1 MRRSTALALAAIVV
15 AAIAIR
21 LSPLLTSLY
30 WGADFGEYY
39 GILRFLSQNGA
50 LPTHYLGWGTTYP
63 WFPGMFFVQ
72 DAVLGLGGLDLPTV
86 LNLVVPVLG
95 ALAVVPIFLLAADTV
110 RDDRVALF
118 VAAFVAGVMPHVY
131 ATSHT
136 APATLGDLLAFSG
149 LMLFVRLRR
158 DSRALLPLVLVTV
171 ALVMTHHLST
181 YFLILMVLGTLILRG
196 LLRPFV
202 WNAPAKR
209 QTLYAV
215 VLLAS
220 TFAYWLGYAAPF
232 RDNILVDV
240 NVQPWWLLLVGF
252 AGLLVLM
259 GILVLARRRVA
270 WRYRPQY
277 PDMRYSALMFALALA
292 FVYGLGAATILGAV
306 PGTSVALPPIVL
318 VDFAPLLILA
328 AFSSAGRK
336 FFDFLETN
344 IATTAWFLIL
354 SVSAVAGSVVATR
367 VLIPYRH
374 IEYLIVPVAIL
385 AGLGFFRLLDLASP
399 SRMRR
404 TAAVAAGVLLLAGNF
419 AFAIP
424 PPSFVAGW
432 NESTPPVA
440 LDGALWARGHMSG
453 LAAADHMA
461 STNLFGFGGVNA
473 TWDTTVTP
481 FFATTWSDAEPGLV
495 SVPAPSGAQ
504 RVSYVWLNLVE
515 TQGVELRV
523 WQPAVPMSS
532 AAIAK
537 FNDSPFVK
545 VYDDGYAQAYWIAWG
560 CDGSC

>member
-39 GILRFLSQNGA
+39 GILRFVSQNGV

-72 DAVLGLGGLDLPTV
+72 DAFLGLGGLDLVTV
-86 LNLVVPVLG
+86 LNLVVPILG
-95 ALAVVPIFLLAADTV
+95 GLAVLPIFLLSADVV

-131 ATSHT
+131 STSHT

-149 LMLFVRLRR
+149 LLLFLRLRR
-158 DSRALLPLVLVTV
+158 DPRAMVPLVLVTV

-181 YFLILMVLGTLILRG
+181 YFLMLMVLGTLVLRG

-202 WNAPAKR
+202 WNAAAKR
-209 QTLYAV
+209 QTFYAAFLPLV
-215 VLLAS
+215 
-220 TFAYWLGYAAPF
+220 TFAYWLGYATPF

-240 NVQPWWLLLVGF
+240 NVQPWWLLLVAF
-252 AGLLVLM
+252 AGLLVLLALL
-259 GILVLARRRVA
+259 ILARRRVA
-270 WRYRPQY
+270 WRYRPRY
-277 PDMRYSALMFALALA
+277 PSFRHSGTMFLLALA

-336 FFDFLETN
+336 FFDFLDTN
-344 IATTAWFLIL
+344 VATSAWFLAL
-354 SVSAVAGSVVATR
+354 SASAVAGSVVATR

-374 IEYLIVPVAIL
+374 IEYLIVPVALL
-385 AGLGFFRLLDLASP
+385 AGLGFFRLLDLAAP
-399 SRMRR
+399 SRARR

-432 NESTPPVA
+432 NEATPPVA
-440 LDGALWARGHMSG
+440 LDGVLWARGHMGG
-453 LAAADHMA
+453 LVAADHMA

-473 TWDTTVTP
+473 TWDTTVAP
-481 FFATTWSDAEPGLV
+481 FFATTWSDAVPGLV
-495 SVPAPSGAQ
+495 GVPSPSGV
-504 RVSYVWLNLVE
+504 RNVTYVWLDVVE

-523 WQPAVPMSS
+523 WQPAVPMSP

-537 FNDSPFVK
+537 FQDSPFIK
-545 VYDDGYAQAYWIAWG
+545 VYDDGYAQSYWIAWG
-560 CDGSC
+560 CDSSC

>member
-39 GILRFLSQNGA
+39 AILRSLSQNGVV
-50 LPTHYLGWGTTYP
+50 PMHYLGWGTTYP
-63 WFPGMFFVQ
+63 WFPGMFFIQ
-72 DAVLGLGGLDLPTV
+72 DAAAGLGGLDLPTV
-86 LNLVVPVLG
+86 LNLVVPILG
-95 ALAVVPIFLLAADTV
+95 GLAVLPVFLIAADVV

-131 ATSHT
+131 STSHT
-136 APATLGDLLAFSG
+136 APATVGDLLAFSA
-149 LMLFVRLRR
+149 LLLFLRLRR
-158 DSRALLPLVLVTV
+158 DPRNLVPLVAVTF

-181 YFLILMVLGTLILRG
+181 YFLVLMVLGTLVLRG

-202 WNAPAKR
+202 WNAAAKR
-209 QTLYAV
+209 QTFYAAF
-215 VLLAS
+215 LLIV
-220 TFAYWLGYAAPF
+220 TFAYWLGYATPF

-240 NVQPWWLLLVGF
+240 NVQPWWLLLVAF
-252 AGLLVLM
+252 AGLLVLLAL
-259 GILVLARRRVA
+259 LVLARRRVA
-270 WRYRPQY
+270 WRYRPRY
-277 PDMRYSALMFALALA
+277 PDLRYSRTMFLAALV
-292 FVYGLGAATILGAV
+292 FVYALGAATVLGAV
-306 PGTSVALPPIVL
+306 PGTSVALPPVVL
-318 VDFAPLLILA
+318 IDFAPLLILV

-344 IATTAWFLIL
+344 VATSAWFLAL
-354 SVSAVAGSVVATR
+354 AASAVVGSVVATR

-374 IEYLIVPVAIL
+374 IEYLIVPVALL
-385 AGLGFFRLLDLASP
+385 AGLGFFRVLDLASP
-399 SRMRR
+399 SRRMR
-404 TAAVAAGVLLLAGNF
+404 TAAVAAGVLLLVGNF

-440 LDGALWARGHMSG
+440 MDGVLWARGHMTG
-453 LAAADHMA
+453 LVAADHMA
-461 STNLFGFGGVNA
+461 STRLFGFGGVNA
-473 TWDTTVTP
+473 TWDTTVDP
-481 FFATTWSDAEPGLV
+481 FFATTFAEAVPGLV
-495 SVPAPSGAQ
+495 DVPAPAGTQ
-504 RVSYVWLNLVE
+504 NVTYVWLDQVE
-515 TQGVELRV
+515 THGVELRV
-523 WQPAVPMSS
+523 WQPAVPMSP

-537 FNDSPFVK
+537 FNDSPFIK

>member
-39 GILRFLSQNGA
+39 GILRFVSQTGA
-50 LPTHYLGWGTTYP
+50 LPGRYLGWGTTYP
-63 WFPGMFFVQ
+63 WFPGMFLVQ
-72 DAVLGLGGLDLPTV
+72 DAFLGLGGLDLPTV
-86 LNLVVPVLG
+86 LNLLVPILG
-95 ALAVVPIFLLAADTV
+95 GLAVLPIFLLSADVV

-131 ATSHT
+131 STSHT

-149 LMLFVRLRR
+149 LLLFVRLRR
-158 DSRALLPLVLVTV
+158 DPRAMVPLVLVTV

-181 YFLILMVLGTLILRG
+181 YFLLLMVLGTLVLRG
-196 LLRPFV
+196 LLRPFI
-202 WNAPAKR
+202 WNEAARR
-209 QTLYAV
+209 QAFYAALLLV
-215 VLLAS
+215 V
-220 TFAYWLGYAAPF
+220 TFAYWLGYATPF

-240 NVQPWWLLLVGF
+240 NVQPWWILLVGF
-252 AGLLVLM
+252 AGLLVLLA
-259 GILVLARRRVA
+259 LVILARRRVA
-270 WRYRPQY
+270 WRYRPRY
-277 PDMRYSALMFALALA
+277 PSLRYSGTMLLLALA

-336 FFDFLETN
+336 FFDFLDTN
-344 IATTAWFLIL
+344 VATSAWFLAL
-354 SVSAVAGSVVATR
+354 SASAVAGSVVATR

-374 IEYLIVPVAIL
+374 VEYLVVPVALL
-385 AGLGFFRLLDLASP
+385 AGLGFFRILDLAGP
-399 SRMRR
+399 SRAKR
-404 TAAVAAGVLLLAGNF
+404 TAAIAAGVLLLAGNF

-432 NESTPPVA
+432 NEATPPVA

-453 LAAADHMA
+453 LVAADHMA

-473 TWDTTVTP
+473 TWDTTVAP
-481 FFATTWSDAEPGLV
+481 FFAATWTEAVPGLLG
-495 SVPAPSGAQ
+495 VPSPSGIHN
-504 RVSYVWLNLVE
+504 VTYVWLDVVE

-523 WQPAVPMSS
+523 WQPAVPMSP

-537 FNDSPFVK
+537 FNESPFIK
-545 VYDDGYAQAYWIAWG
+545 VYDDGYAQSYWVAWG
-560 CDGSC
+560 CDSSC

>member
-30 WGADFGEYY
+30 WGADFGEYF
-39 GILRFLSQNGA
+39 GILRFVSQNGVM
-50 LPTHYLGWGTTYP
+50 PTHYLGWGTTYP

-72 DAVLGLGGLDLPTV
+72 DAALGLGGIDLPTV
-86 LNLVVPVLG
+86 LNLVVPILG
-95 ALAVVPIFLLAADTV
+95 GLAVLPIFLLSADVV

-131 ATSHT
+131 STSHT

-149 LMLFVRLRR
+149 LLLFVRLRR
-158 DSRALLPLVLVTV
+158 DPRSLVPLLVVSL

-181 YFLILMVLGTLILRG
+181 YFLILMVLGTLVLRG

-202 WNAPAKR
+202 WNAAAKR
-209 QTLYAV
+209 QTFYAV
-215 VLLAS
+215 FLLAA
-220 TFAYWLGYAAPF
+220 TFSYWLGYATPF

-240 NVQPWWLLLVGF
+240 NVQPWWLLLVAF

-259 GILVLARRRVA
+259 AIVVLARRRIA
-270 WRYRPQY
+270 WRYRPRY
-277 PDMRYSALMFALALA
+277 PTLRYSLTMFALALA

-306 PGTSVALPPIVL
+306 PGTSVALPPLVL
-318 VDFAPLLILA
+318 MDFAPLLILA
-328 AFSSAGRK
+328 AFASAGRK
-336 FFDFLETN
+336 FFDFLETHV
-344 IATTAWFLIL
+344 ATSAWFLAL
-354 SVSAVAGSVVATR
+354 SASAVAGSVVATR

-374 IEYLIVPVAIL
+374 IEYLVVPVALL

-399 SRMRR
+399 SRRRR
-404 TAAVAAGVLLLAGNF
+404 TVAVAAGILLLAGNF

-440 LDGALWARGHMSG
+440 MEGVLWARGRMGG
-453 LAAADHMA
+453 LVAADHMA
-461 STNLFGFGGVNA
+461 STALFGFGGVNA
-473 TWDTTVTP
+473 TWDTTVAP
-481 FFATTWSDAEPGLV
+481 FFATTWAGAEPGLV
-495 SVPAPSGAQ
+495 SIPSPSGVRNAT
-504 RVSYVWLNLVE
+504 YVWLDLVE

-523 WQPAVPMSS
+523 WQPAVPMSP

-537 FNDSPFVK
+537 FDDSPFIK
-545 VYDDGYAQAYWIAWG
+545 VYDDGYAQAYLIAWG

>member
-1 MRRSTALALAAIVV
+1 VRRSTALALAAIVV

-30 WGADFGEYY
+30 WGADFGEYF
-39 GILRFLSQNGA
+39 GLLRSLSLRGA
-50 LPTHYLGWGTTYP
+50 MPVHYLGWGTTYP
-63 WFPGMFFVQ
+63 WFPGMFFTQ
-72 DAVLGLGGLDLPTV
+72 DALLQLGGLDLPTV
-86 LNLVVPVLG
+86 LSLVVPILG
-95 ALAVVPIFLLAADTV
+95 GLAVLPIFLLSAEVV

-118 VAAFVAGVMPHVY
+118 VAAFIAGVMPHVY

-136 APATLGDLLAFSG
+136 APATLGDLLAFAG
-149 LMLFVRLRR
+149 LLLFVRLRA
-158 DSRALLPLVLVTV
+158 DARASVPLVVVTA

-181 YFLILMVLGTLILRG
+181 YFLVLMVLGTLVLRG
-196 LLRPFV
+196 LVRPFV
-202 WNAPAKR
+202 WNEAMRR
-209 QTLYAV
+209 QTTYAIF
-215 VLLAS
+215 LLS
-220 TFAYWLGYAAPF
+220 VTFAYWLGYATPF

-240 NVQPWWLLLVGF
+240 NVQPWWLLLVAF
-252 AGLLVLM
+252 AGLLALLAA
-259 GILVLARRRVA
+259 LVVGRRRVA
-270 WRYRPQY
+270 WRYRPRY
-277 PDMRYSALMFALALA
+277 PDLRSSLTMFALALA

-306 PGTSVALPPIVL
+306 PGTSVALPPVVL
-318 VDFAPLLILA
+318 LDFAPLLILV

-336 FFDFLETN
+336 FFDFLQTD
-344 IATTAWFLIL
+344 IATSAWFLVL
-354 SVSAVAGSVVATR
+354 SASAVAGSVVATR

-374 IEYLIVPVAIL
+374 VEYLVVPVAIL

-399 SRMRR
+399 TRLRR

-440 LDGALWARGHMSG
+440 LDGVFWARGHLTG
-453 LAAADHMA
+453 LVAADHMA

-473 TWDTTVTP
+473 TWDTTVAP
-481 FFATTWSDAEPGLV
+481 FFAPTWTEAEPGLV
-495 SVPAPSGAQ
+495 GVPAPSGT
-504 RVSYVWLNLVE
+504 RDVSYVWLDVVE

-523 WQPAVPMSS
+523 WQPAVPMSP

-537 FNDSPFVK
+537 FGDSPFVK
-545 VYDDGYAQAYWIAWG
+545 VYDDGYAQVYWIAWG

>member
-1 MRRSTALALAAIVV
+1 MRRSTVLALAAIVV
-15 AAIAIR
+15 AATAIR

-30 WGADFGEYY
+30 WGADFGEYFA
-39 GILRFLSQNGA
+39 ILRFLSRNGVM
-50 LPTHYLGWGTTYP
+50 PTHYLGWGTTYP

-95 ALAVVPIFLLAADTV
+95 GLAVLPIFLLAADVV

-131 ATSHT
+131 STSHT
-136 APATLGDLLAFSG
+136 APATLGDLLAFTG
-149 LMLFVRLRR
+149 LWLFLRLRR
-158 DSRALLPLVLVTV
+158 DPRVAIPLVLVTV

-181 YFLILMVLGTLILRG
+181 YFLLLMVLGTIVLRG

-202 WNAPAKR
+202 WSPATRR
-209 QTLYAV
+209 QTYYAAF
-215 VLLAS
+215 LIAA
-220 TFAYWLGYAAPF
+220 TFTYWLGYATPF

-240 NVQPWWLLLVGF
+240 NVQPWWLLLVAF

-259 GILVLARRRVA
+259 ALLVLARRRVA
-270 WRYRPQY
+270 WRYRPRY
-277 PDMRYSALMFALALA
+277 PDLRHSCTMFLIALA
-292 FVYGLGAATILGAV
+292 FVYGLGAVTILGAV
-306 PGTSVALPPIVL
+306 PGTSITLPAVVL
-318 VDFAPLLILA
+318 VDFAPVLILV

-336 FFDFLETN
+336 FFDFLESN
-344 IATTAWFLIL
+344 VAVSAWFLVL
-354 SVSAVAGSVVATR
+354 AASALAGSVVATR

-374 IEYLIVPVAIL
+374 VEYLIVPAAIL
-385 AGLGFFRLLDLASP
+385 AGLGFFRLLDLAAP
-399 SRMRR
+399 SRTRR

-432 NESTPPVA
+432 NESTPPAA
-440 LDGALWARGHMSG
+440 LDGALWARDRLGG
-453 LAAADHMA
+453 LTLADHMA

-473 TWDTTVTP
+473 TWDTAVAP
-481 FFATTWSDAEPGLV
+481 FFATSWADAEPGLV
-495 SVPAPSGAQ
+495 NIPSPSGTRNAT
-504 RVSYVWLNLVE
+504 YVWLDVVE

-523 WQPAVPMSS
+523 WQPAVPMSP